1 MHFASGNRTNCS
13 RQRGVC
19 EVWGILDTKQ
29 AVLASMNYDV
39 LLNRTGFGRLTISQH
54 IRSVSEGE
62 GQQPPYNRQQQHQN
76 ETPSRKISLQSARP
90 EVAESGFAGSL
101 RGTPVRSGC
110 TGAGNSGEELKG
122 KVESKLMTMWNNV
135 KFGWSGKMTKTSF
148 SKEQPVWLLGRCYHQ
163 RPFATPSSS
172 SMENSVELIATTV
185 SATATTVE
193 TNQIVFE
200 SVQQQPS
207 PSEIFVESPPEETGT
222 DATEE
227 GSPEVEME
235 DIEAFKRDFITRL
248 WMTYRKEFQT
258 MDDSNYTS
266 DCGWGCM
273 IRSGQ
278 MLLAQGLLIHFLG
291 RNWRWDATAESL
303 RLNYN
308 SLSYQDNLHRKII
321 RWFGDTFSK
330 TSPFS
335 IHTLV
340 ALGKESGKK
349 PGDWY
354 GPGSVAHLLRQAVK
368 LGAQEISDL
377 DDINVYVA
385 QDCAVYI
392 QDIIDECTV
401 PTAPTVAP
409 WQKKLTSANSS
420 PSSSSIPGTSTNTSA
435 INGNANSGPATSA
448 SGEGDHWKSLI
459 LLVPLRLGTEKL
471 NPIYSDCLKAMLS
484 LENCIG
490 IIGGR
495 PKHSLYFVGFQ
506 EDKLIHLD
514 PHYCQ
519 DMVDVNQENFLV
531 SSFHCKSPRKMKLS
545 KMDPSC
551 CIGFYCETRKDFF
564 KFVDNVKPFLQPAR
578 QQMSSSFTSS
588 TGMAHFPE
596 VTYPM
601 FVFCRGKSSEQ
612 QIELPQRPIYR
623 TPPGPPPLSAHGHG
637 GMSQSQQL
645 PQPNDDDDDDDDEDE
660 AMEFVIL

>member
-1 MHFASGNRTNCS
+1 
-13 RQRGVC
+13 
-19 EVWGILDTKQ
+19 
-29 AVLASMNYDV
+29 MNYDV

-54 IRSVSEGE
+54 MRSVSESD
-62 GQQPPYNRQQQHQN
+62 GQQTYRQQQQN
-76 ETPSRKISLQSARP
+76 ETPSRKISSPVGPSLG
-90 EVAESGFAGSL
+90 SGG
-101 RGTPVRSGC
+101 RGTPVRTGC
-110 TGAGNSGEELKG
+110 TGTGSGAGDELKG

-135 KFGWSGKMTKTSF
+135 KFGWSGKLKTSF
-148 SKEQPVWLLGRCYHQ
+148 SKEQPLWLLGRCYHQ
-163 RPFATPSSS
+163 KAALPGSS
-172 SMENSVELIATTV
+172 SMESSVELVTGAAA
-185 SATATTVE
+185 SVE
-193 TNQIVFE
+193 PNQTPFE
-200 SVQQQPS
+200 NVQRS

-222 DATEE
+222 DAVEE
-227 GSPEVEME
+227 GSPDVEME
-235 DIEAFKRDFITRL
+235 DIEAFKRDFVTRL

-278 MLLAQGLLIHFLG
+278 MLLAQGLLVHFLG

-303 RLNYN
+303 RMNYHSLNYE
-308 SLSYQDNLHRKII
+308 DNVHRKII
-321 RWFGDTFSK
+321 RWFGDTSSR

-340 ALGKESGKK
+340 ALGKETGKK

-368 LGAQEISDL
+368 LAAQEISDL
-377 DDINVYVA
+377 DGVNVYVA

-401 PTAPTVAP
+401 SAGPTLAP
-409 WQKKLTSANSS
+409 WQKKS
-420 PSSSSIPGTSTNTSA
+420 PGSSSSSTTSTSNSNPTTTS
-435 INGNANSGPATSA
+435 STDST
-448 SGEGDHWKSLI
+448 DHWKSLI
-459 LLVPLRLGTEKL
+459 LLVPLRLGAEKL

-484 LENCIG
+484 LDNCIG

-519 DMVDVNQENFLV
+519 DMVDVVNQENFPV
-531 SSFHCKSPRKMKLS
+531 ASFHCKSPRKMKLS

-564 KFVDNVKPFLQPAR
+564 KFVDNVKPFLQPAK

-588 TGMAHFPE
+588 TGVTQFPE

-612 QIELPQRPIYR
+612 QIELPQRSMYR
-623 TPPGPPPLSAHGHG
+623 TPPAPPPLSGKG

-645 PQPNDDDDDDDDEDE
+645 PHPGEEEDDDDDEDE